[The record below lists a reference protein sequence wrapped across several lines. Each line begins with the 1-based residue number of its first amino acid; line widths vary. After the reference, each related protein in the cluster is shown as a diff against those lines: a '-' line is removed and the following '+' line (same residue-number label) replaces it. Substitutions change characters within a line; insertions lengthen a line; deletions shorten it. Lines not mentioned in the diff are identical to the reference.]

1 MRIFLSGTQQYRSN
15 ISSVRNILKFRF
27 LPAGISVPMG
37 TRVPRMPTSDEDSK
51 HFLYSFV
58 ENFET
63 LGDKCSPVNVEEWV
77 ILKFLSTIEKNAIF
91 SRISTK
97 GQLQVPIHKLIS
109 NFLVIIFDK
118 SKKYLTLLEIS
129 RRAAHEN
136 LTTKKARNGRY
147 ASLRSLSRS
156 EKKCFVKK
164 LHNKKS
170 KSWRNL
176 SN

>member
-1 MRIFLSGTQQYRSN
+1 
-15 ISSVRNILKFRF
+15 
-27 LPAGISVPMG
+27 MG
-37 TRVPRMPTSDEDSK
+37 TRVPRMPISDEDSK
-51 HFLYSFV
+51 HFLYSLV

-63 LGDKCSPVNVEEWV
+63 LKVEEWV

-136 LTTKKARNGRY
+136 LTTQKARNGRY